1 MDSRSSQST
10 LKLALSVETDKLIPN
25 FITEHKGSRRAKI
38 TQQKRN
44 KAEGLIRSDFKVYYK
59 AIVTK
64 SKILMQKQ
72 TRRSME

>member
-10 LKLALSVETDKLIPN
+10 LKLALLVETDKLILN
-25 FITEHKGSRRAKI
+25 FVTEHKGSRRAKT

-44 KAEGLIRSDFKVYYK
+44 KAEGLILSDFKVYYK
-59 AIVTK
+59 ATITK
-64 SKILMQKQ
+64 SKMLMQRQ